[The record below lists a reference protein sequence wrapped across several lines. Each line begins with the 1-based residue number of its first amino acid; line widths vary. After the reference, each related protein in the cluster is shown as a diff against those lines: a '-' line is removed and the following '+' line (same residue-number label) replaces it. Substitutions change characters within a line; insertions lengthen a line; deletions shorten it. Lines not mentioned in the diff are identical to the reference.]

1 MFIINP
7 IIFYQTL
14 TFGTIISKVSLT
26 VALFALCMTLAMMLE
41 YIGGLHRR
49 MKIKNTENVRLLD
62 GMHEGLLILD
72 DLTKKENEEAAFMF
86 CNKNAKKLLNNYI
99 AKVDD
104 DSKSALHEQGF
115 LPVVLEGIKSSLSF
129 SNRKD

>member
-49 MKIKNTENVRLLD
+49 MKI
-62 GMHEGLLILD
+62 
-72 DLTKKENEEAAFMF
+72 A
-86 CNKNAKKLLNNYI
+86 
-99 AKVDD
+99 
-104 DSKSALHEQGF
+104 SAPKMRMG
-115 LPVVLEGIKSSLSF
+115 
-129 SNRKD
+129 

>member
-1 MFIINP
+1 MVSQVIQTAVYIIAFFCHCSIGAAAYVYVVELN
-7 IIFYQTL
+7 T
-14 TFGTIISKVSLT
+14 SLDF
-26 VALFALCMTLAMMLE
+26 VNVE
-41 YIGGLHRR
+41 H
-49 MKIKNTENVRLLD
+49 IKLLN